1 MDCFEPSRQMGSPQ
15 DSRKTFQTERAWK
28 TLNNGAVYAS
38 LGWYLLVLFR
48 FFAMFILK
56 FFPMDEMIWRKVWIV
71 TGIWMG
77 VLTAKLLA
85 LFLYRIWWIKKTRK
99 KLRMQPRRKN
109 PLRWFSM
116 IPVTLLLDIL
126 FVVWGCYQDAFFWER
141 QYERLLAEGELGH
154 GLPLI
159 SVLCV
164 LFAGAVTAGITVLS
178 VILVCISRYRSRYER

>member
-15 DSRKTFQTERAWK
+15 DSRKTFQTVRAWK

-126 FVVWGCYQDAFFWER
+126 FVVWGCYQDAFF
-141 QYERLLAEGELGH
+141 
-154 GLPLI
+154 
-159 SVLCV
+159 
-164 LFAGAVTAGITVLS
+164 
-178 VILVCISRYRSRYER
+178 

>member
-1 MDCFEPSRQMGSPQ
+1 MENAEQWRSLCIIGLVSVGFIQVFCHVYPEIFSNGRNDMAEGLDCDG
-15 DSRKTFQTERAWK
+15 
-28 TLNNGAVYAS
+28 
-38 LGWYLLVLFR
+38 YL
-48 FFAMFILK
+48 
-56 FFPMDEMIWRKVWIV
+56 D
-71 TGIWMG
+71 GG
-77 VLTAKLLA
+77 A